1 MTVASISEVMTRDVT
16 SLPSDA
22 SVMEAALAMRG
33 GDIGFVVMEAGGQP
47 RGVVTDR
54 DITVRVVAEGL
65 DPSETKLGQ
74 ISSTEIVCLTPEQSI
89 QDAARLMREL
99 AVRRLPV
106 VDENDCLVGVVSI
119 GDLAVEKDPDSA
131 LADISASSPNR

>member
-1 MTVASISEVMTRDVT
+1 MLSVNDVMTKDVV
-16 SLPSDA
+16 SLPSD
-22 SVMEAALAMRG
+22 SPVIEAALAMRG

-65 DPSETKLGQ
+65 DPSETTLGD
-74 ISSTEIVCLTPEQSI
+74 ISSTEVVCLTPDQSVE
-89 QDAARLMREL
+89 DAARLMREL

-131 LADISASSPNR
+131 LADISASPPNE